1 MMPKKN
7 AVGGG
12 NMITGNLLFNTG
24 RAANKDEGSINT
36 WDRAPYITT
45 LRNGTASTIPAWN
58 YINNNL
64 CEETNFW
71 LVLPSMIFSQPP
83 RVLFAHAVPL

>member
-1 MMPKKN
+1 
-7 AVGGG
+7 
-12 NMITGNLLFNTG
+12 MITGNLLFNTG

-58 YINNNL
+58 YINNNF
-64 CEETNFW
+64 CEE
-71 LVLPSMIFSQPP
+71 
-83 RVLFAHAVPL
+83 